1 MKKGMIL
8 LADGFEE
15 SETLV
20 TVDLLR
26 RSQIDIDLISMMDSK
41 NVVSAHHIK
50 VETDFLI
57 SEIDY
62 QNYQFLILPGGQAVF
77 HHLQNDLRVKEM
89 IHFFMNQKR
98 LIAAICAAP
107 LLLGELGYLKDKNY
121 ICFKGCEQD
130 AFLGILN
137 KDKDVVCDGNIIT
150 ARSMYYTCDF
160 ALAIIQKLQD
170 AQQAENI
177 RKQIQSKE

>member
-1 MKKGMIL
+1 M
-8 LADGFEE
+8 
-15 SETLV
+15 
-20 TVDLLR
+20 
-26 RSQIDIDLISMMDSK
+26 
-41 NVVSAHHIK
+41 SAHHIK